1 MGEESESESCMCGG
15 VGRSREKWYVRDVM
29 CLLRKCEGAEHLDR
43 STETRTRGT
52 NLLE

>member
-1 MGEESESESCMCGG
+1 MTTVKEEKSVE
-15 VGRSREKWYVRDVM
+15 RNHTW
-29 CLLRKCEGAEHLDR
+29 AEHLDR